1 MKNAPINLQDLR
13 RKIYIKAKAEKS
25 WRFWGI
31 YAHVCKME
39 TLQNAYKLAK
49 QNKGAP
55 GIDGDTFEAIEV
67 RGVEKFLQSIQNE
80 LLSKTYYPMRSRKKE
95 IPKGNGKFRTLNI
108 PTIRDRVVQGALKLI
123 LEPIFESDFQ
133 PGSYGYRPKRT
144 AHEALERVRDA
155 AIKGKAR
162 VIDVDLKSYF
172 DTVRHD
178 ILLRKIAARVSDA
191 EIMRLLKLILK
202 SDAKRG
208 VAQGSALSP
217 LLSNI
222 YLNEVDKML
231 EKAKEV
237 TRGDGY
243 QHIEY
248 ARWADDV
255 IILIDEHRKWD
266 WLEFGVKKR
275 LMEELKK
282 IDVTLNLEKTKVVD
296 LNRGDSFCF
305 LGFKFIRT
313 RTKLGKPSVAQ
324 IPKVE
329 ARTKLLRKLKAI
341 FDQHQSQPIQK
352 VVSLINPI
360 LRGWVNYFRVGNSSR
375 CFEYVKHWVDKKIRR
390 HFMRARKTSGFGWKR
405 RSIQR
410 MYQTLGLYADY
421 KIRYCEGWKVQPA
434 Q

>member
-1 MKNAPINLQDLR
+1 MKRALINLQDLR

-49 QNKGAP
+49 QNKGSP
-55 GIDGDTFEAIEV
+55 GIDGETFEAIE
-67 RGVEKFLQSIQNE
+67 EKGLKRFLQDIQKE
-80 LLSKTYYPMRSRKKE
+80 LLSNTYYPMRNRKKE

-144 AHEALERVRDA
+144 AHEALEKVRDA
-155 AIKGKAR
+155 AIRGKAR
-162 VIDVDLKSYF
+162 VVDVDLKSYF
-172 DTVRHD
+172 DTIRHD
-178 ILLRKIAARVSDA
+178 ILLAKIATRVNDA

-202 SDAKRG
+202 SGAKRG
-208 VAQGSALSP
+208 VAQGGPLSP
-217 LLSNI
+217 LLSNV

-248 ARWADDV
+248 ARWADDL

-266 WLEFGVKKR
+266 WLKDGVEKR
-275 LMEELKK
+275 LREELKK
-282 IDVTLNLEKTKVVD
+282 IDVTLNLEKTRVVD
-296 LNRGDSFCF
+296 LNCGESFCF
-305 LGFKFIRT
+305 LGFKFVRIRT
-313 RTKLGKPSVAQ
+313 KTGKRSVAQ
-324 IPKVE
+324 IPKME
-329 ARTKLLRKLKAI
+329 ARTKLLRKLKVI
-341 FDQHQSQPIQK
+341 FDQHQSQPIQQ
-352 VVSLINPI
+352 VVNLINPI

-375 CFEYVKHWVDKKIRR
+375 CLEYVKNWVDKKIRR
-390 HFMRARKTSGFGWKR
+390 HFMRARKLKGFGWNR
-405 RSIQR
+405 RSILH
-410 MYQTLGLYADY
+410 MYKILDLYSDY
-421 KIRYCEGWKVQPA
+421 KIKYCEGWKAQPA